1 MKLYWKVFLP
11 LALAVLF
18 SIGMTGWFIGSVL
31 PERLRARQTEVAEN
45 FQDRVRGLRSPAPEE
60 VFDLADSMGVRIHL
74 IPAGRL
80 RTGGPPEP
88 PRVPGTLIIPGGP
101 EFPYTIVAMVPL
113 PGARASAAAGALLLL
128 LAMVALVL
136 HLVLKGV
143 FRRLRSLEAAA
154 AVLGRGDTSIR
165 YPAFGERDELEAL
178 GESFNAMAGRIDGL
192 LKSHKELLGSVAH
205 ELRTPLARL
214 TLALEL
220 LREQRGPREDM
231 FGRMEADITSLDR
244 LVSELLEYNKLG
256 RGMVP
261 QLEPVEFAA
270 VAEEAVASVSWG
282 RDGVAFSVSG
292 EAEAV
297 SDRGL
302 LFRILENLLSNAA
315 RHADSQ
321 VRVEVGRRGADAF
334 VRVRDDGPG
343 FPPAILSSGFAPFVK
358 GGDSRGAG
366 LGMSIA
372 LRASA
377 LIGGSLAAENPPE
390 GGAMV
395 TLTVP
400 VQGGA
405 SSAPPR

>member
-11 LALAVLF
+11 IALAVLF
-18 SIGMTGWFIGSVL
+18 SIGMTGWFMGSVL
-31 PERLRARQTEVAEN
+31 PDRLRARQTEVAEE
-45 FQDRVRGLRSPAPEE
+45 FQNRVRGLGSPAPED

-74 IPAGRL
+74 IPAGRF

-101 EFPYTIVAMVPL
+101 DFPYTIVAMVPL

-143 FRRLRSLEAAA
+143 FRRLRNLETAA

-165 YPAFGERDELEAL
+165 YPASGERDEIEAL
-178 GESFNAMAGRIDGL
+178 GERFNAMAGRIDGL

-220 LREQRGPREDM
+220 LREQRVPREDM
-231 FGRMEADITSLDR
+231 LERMEADITSLDR
-244 LVSELLEYNKLG
+244 LVSELLEYNRLG
-256 RGMVP
+256 RGVAP
-261 QLEPVEFAA
+261 RLEPVDFSE
-270 VAEEAVASVSWG
+270 VAEEVVASVSWG
-282 RDGVAFSVSG
+282 REGVDFGVSG
-292 EAEAV
+292 EVEAV

-302 LFRILENLLSNAA
+302 LFRILENIVSNAA
-315 RHADSQ
+315 RYADSR
-321 VRVEVGRRGADAF
+321 VLVEVGRRETAAF
-334 VRVRDDGPG
+334 ASVSDDGPG
-343 FPPAILSSGFAPFVK
+343 FPPAILSGGFAPFVK

-377 LIGGSLAAENPPE
+377 LIGGSLTAENPPE
-390 GGAMV
+390 GGARV

-400 VQGGA
+400 EQGGRPT
-405 SSAPPR
+405 PPR